1 MKNRYPYSIE
11 LKGSAFNT
19 DYDMSELA
27 LNGKMDM
34 VIRFISNQSRKF
46 KSKKC
51 HVKSGTYES
60 SDKAEVTYYEFTP
73 LEQKDLYP
81 AIVYYH
87 GGGFMFPIQKM
98 MMEMSSIY
106 ASECGV
112 KVFLPE
118 YRFVPKVSCDQVMD
132 DCYEMLKYVF
142 DNAEQLHVDPNKV
155 ILYGDSAGGCL
166 AACTALRNRDSDT
179 YPIKAQ
185 MLIYPVTDNESE
197 NYDSMDTY
205 EYAVWSR
212 KANLS
217 MWKLYFHNGYKD
229 IRNLVP
235 MKNDTTNLPK
245 AYVEPQECDVLR
257 DEAIAYAN
265 KLKKAG
271 VEVEC
276 NLIGGSYHGFDSEFK
291 SRLVKE
297 TICYR
302 CDYIKKQFE

>member
-11 LKGSAFNT
+11 LKGSAFDT

-34 VIRFISNQSRKF
+34 VIRFISKQSRKF
-46 KSKKC
+46 KSKRC

-60 SDKAEVTYYEFTP
+60 SDKAEVTYYEFTS

-81 AIVYYH
+81 AIIYYH

-142 DNAEQLHVDPNKV
+142 DNAERLHVDPNKV

-166 AACTALRNRDSDT
+166 AACVALRNRDSDA

-197 NYDSMDTY
+197 KYDSMDTY
-205 EYAVWSR
+205 EYAVWSK

-217 MWKLYFHNGYKD
+217 MWQLYFHNGYKD

-235 MKNDTTNLPK
+235 MKNDTANLPK
-245 AYVEPQECDVLR
+245 TYVEPQECDVLR
-257 DEAIAYAN
+257 DEGIAYAN
-265 KLKKAG
+265 KMKKAG
-271 VEVEC
+271 AEVEC

-297 TICYR
+297 TIHYR